1 MLMLRI
7 VQFQRFLQKCKRRVN
22 FPYFRL
28 LRIWWQFLFYFFLKI
43 CQNLVLDN
51 FIRRN
56 LLDYSNIYYDFFP
69 CCFLLFF
76 IFDKP
81 FDVALRTVFE
91 DSSAFQFL
99 VQTGRKMEISI
110 VSWCTSALWS
120 ESYHRMKAIFIS
132 YYLVCVNPFIELK
145 STTSSG
151 LSSINSPTVIQFLS
165 ISSWLIP
172 FFELVKEIFK
182 DKIFGWNSS
191 VRDPCILDFIYPLS
205 VWSGH
210 TMSILLILLSFP
222 FFRNI

>member
-1 MLMLRI
+1 MS
-7 VQFQRFLQKCKRRVN
+7 KS
-22 FPYFRL
+22 
-28 LRIWWQFLFYFFLKI
+28 I
-43 CQNLVLDN
+43 CLVLDN

-132 YYLVCVNPFIELK
+132 YYLVCARQPFYRTQIDDLFRFLINQ
-145 STTSSG
+145 
-151 LSSINSPTVIQFLS
+151 LSHRDSIFIYFFFGSFLFLS
-165 ISSWLIP
+165 W
-172 FFELVKEIFK
+172 
-182 DKIFGWNSS
+182 
-191 VRDPCILDFIYPLS
+191 
-205 VWSGH
+205 
-210 TMSILLILLSFP
+210 
-222 FFRNI
+222 

>member
-1 MLMLRI
+1 MSLTI
-7 VQFQRFLQKCKRRVN
+7 
-22 FPYFRL
+22 L
-28 LRIWWQFLFYFFLKI
+28 LEEI
-43 CQNLVLDN
+43 CL
-51 FIRRN
+51 I
-56 LLDYSNIYYDFFP
+56 SNINYDFFP
-69 CCFLLFF
+69 CWFLLFF

-132 YYLVCVNPFIELK
+132 YYYLVCVNPFIELK

-182 DKIFGWNSS
+182 DRIFGWNSS
-191 VRDPCILDFIYPLS
+191 VRDPCTWFHLYDPLS
-205 VWSGH
+205 VWSGQH
-210 TMSILLILLSFP
+210 MMSIWLILLYTFP
-222 FFRNI
+222 RSGIRLAYFVSLWGESAILRLKILFWI